1 MCIIFIFQVT
11 KKWGEYSYD
20 VQFILQRSPLDPNK
34 TAGGTTNQQAALPPN
49 PSTSN
54 ASGGVGVPFSGPS
67 FSSPEGVKSAPWV
80 GGDMSKSGAA
90 SGGIWKSPP
99 VVGGVVGGSNRI
111 KPDAA
116 RLSPDSG

>member
-1 MCIIFIFQVT
+1 MI

-54 ASGGVGVPFSGPS
+54 ATNSSGGVPFSNSGPS
-67 FSSPEGVKSAPWV
+67 FSSPDGVKSAPWV
-80 GGDMSKSGAA
+80 GGEMSKSGAA

-99 VVGGVVGGSNRI
+99 AVGGVVGGNNRI

-116 RLSPDSG
+116 RLSPDSGQFNIL